1 MCIFTRNGEREREER
16 EREGEGGRERGS
28 TTGIGIIGI
37 IGIIISLWMHLAEP
51 PKGLAATSVLLLGVA
66 SGLLWSSAK
75 LAS

>member
-16 EREGEGGRERGS
+16 EREGEGGKERGS
-28 TTGIGIIGI
+28 TTGIGI

>member
-1 MCIFTRNGEREREER
+1 MCIFTRNGE
-16 EREGEGGRERGS
+16 RERGS

-37 IGIIISLWMHLAEP
+37 IIISLWMHLAEP